1 MKLDKLTTLLVVDA
15 IEPALPA
22 FGKLGYEVTVR
33 VPEKGTLGFVILAG
47 GPGALMLQTRAS
59 LAEDLPAVAA
69 LEPRSLLYADVSIPL
84 KNMRRAHRLYALSH
98 TRCAVRVR
106 ACEHTHTSAAV
117 VGRAVPSRRCA
128 HFACSARPRMWP
140 HSSCTQISRAP

>member
-69 LEPRSLLYADVSIPL
+69 LEPRSLLYADVKSVDAA
-84 KNMRRAHRLYALSH
+84 AHALGARIVVPKRTTFYGALEIWVQLECGH
-98 TRCAVRVR
+98 ILGLA
-106 ACEHTHTSAAV
+106 EHAK
-117 VGRAVPSRRCA
+117 
-128 HFACSARPRMWP
+128 
-140 HSSCTQISRAP
+140 